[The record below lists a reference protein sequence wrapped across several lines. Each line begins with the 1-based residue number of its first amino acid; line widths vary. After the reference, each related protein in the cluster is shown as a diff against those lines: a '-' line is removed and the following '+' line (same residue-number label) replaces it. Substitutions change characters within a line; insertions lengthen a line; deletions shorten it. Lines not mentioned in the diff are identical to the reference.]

1 MNFRPIITIA
11 MREFRTLIT
20 SPLASVFLVIFLFG
34 AGLMTF
40 QFSRFFTENS
50 EASLNAFFSY
60 HPWLYLFLVPAIGMN
75 LWAEEK
81 RSGTIELLLT
91 FPISTW
97 HAIIAKFLATWAFIA
112 LALAF
117 TIPYVFMVQSLGDP
131 DMGPI
136 MAGYLG
142 SFLMAG
148 TYLAITC
155 LTSALTR
162 NPIISFIIAFVVC
175 FVLILAGFPPI
186 TNFLSNDL
194 SLPNEIVRLIAGF
207 SFMTHFE
214 MLTRGLVMA
223 RDIIFFVTAIIFFLF
238 ATSFVLRS
246 QRAG

>member
-1 MNFRPIITIA
+1 MNLNPVTTITK
-11 MREFRTLIT
+11 REFFTLIT

-50 EASLNAFFSY
+50 EASLIYFFSY

-91 FPISTW
+91 FPISPW
-97 HAIIAKFLATWAFIA
+97 HAIIGKFVATWAFIA
-112 LALAF
+112 LALILTF
-117 TIPYVFMVQSLGDP
+117 PYVYMVQSLGDP
-131 DMGPI
+131 DMGPVI
-136 MAGYLG
+136 TGYIG

-162 NPIISFIIAFVVC
+162 DPIISFIIAFVAC
-175 FVLILAGFPPI
+175 FILILAGFPPI
-186 TNFLSNDL
+186 TEFLSNDL
-194 SLPNEIVRLIAGF
+194 SLPSWIVRLVSGF

-214 MLTRGLVMA
+214 MLQRGLVTL
-223 RDIIFFVTAIIFFLF
+223 RDIAFFITTIAFFLF
-238 ATSFVLRS
+238 ATSFVIRS

>member
-1 MNFRPIITIA
+1 MNLKPVLTITK
-11 MREFRTLIT
+11 REFVTLIT

-40 QFSRFFTENS
+40 QIGRFFDGG
-50 EASLNAFFSY
+50 EASLDIFFSF

-91 FPISTW
+91 FPIASW
-97 HAIIAKFLATWAFIA
+97 HAIIAKFIATWLFIA
-112 LALAF
+112 VALAF
-117 TIPYVFMVQSLGDP
+117 TIPYIFMVKGLGDP

-136 MAGYLG
+136 ITGYFG

-148 TYLAITC
+148 SYLAITC
-155 LTSALTR
+155 FTSALTR
-162 NPIISFIIAFVVC
+162 NPVISFIIAFVGC
-175 FVLILAGFPPI
+175 FLLILCGYPPI
-186 TNFLSNDL
+186 TEFLANDL
-194 SLPNEIVRLIAGF
+194 NLAGWVVRLVSGF

-214 MLTRGLVMA
+214 LMQRGLITL
-223 RDIIFFVTAIIFFLF
+223 RDLVFFLSTVIFFLF
-238 ATSFVLRS
+238 ATSFVIRS

>member
-1 MNFRPIITIA
+1 MNLNSIITITR
-11 MREFRTLIT
+11 REFVTLIT

-40 QFSRFFTENS
+40 QFGRFFDGG
-50 EASLNAFFSY
+50 EASLATFFSF

-91 FPISTW
+91 FPIASW
-97 HAIIAKFLATWAFIA
+97 HAIAAKFLATWIFIA

-117 TIPYVFMVQSLGDP
+117 TLPYVFMVQGLGDP

-136 MAGYLG
+136 LTGYLG

-155 LTSALTR
+155 FTSALTR

-175 FVLILAGFPPI
+175 FILILCGFPPI
-186 TNFLSNDL
+186 TEFLSNDL
-194 SLPNEIVRLIAGF
+194 NLAGWIVRLVSGF

-214 MLTRGLVMA
+214 MMQRGLVLI
-223 RDIIFFVTAIIFFLF
+223 RDVVFFISTIGFFLF
-238 ATSFVLRS
+238 ATSFVIRS

>member
-1 MNFRPIITIA
+1 MNLNPVSTITK
-11 MREFRTLIT
+11 REFLTLIT

-50 EASLNAFFSY
+50 EASLIYFFSY

-81 RSGTIELLLT
+81 RGGTIELLLT
-91 FPISTW
+91 FPISPW
-97 HAIIAKFLATWAFIA
+97 HAIIGKFIATWAFIA
-112 LALAF
+112 LALALTF
-117 TIPYVFMVQSLGDP
+117 PYVYMIQSLGDP

-136 MAGYLG
+136 ITGYIG

-148 TYLAITC
+148 TYLAITS

-162 NPIISFIIAFVVC
+162 DPIISFIIAFVAC

-186 TNFLSNDL
+186 TEF
-194 SLPNEIVRLIAGF
+194 
-207 SFMTHFE
+207 
-214 MLTRGLVMA
+214 
-223 RDIIFFVTAIIFFLF
+223 
-238 ATSFVLRS
+238 
-246 QRAG
+246 